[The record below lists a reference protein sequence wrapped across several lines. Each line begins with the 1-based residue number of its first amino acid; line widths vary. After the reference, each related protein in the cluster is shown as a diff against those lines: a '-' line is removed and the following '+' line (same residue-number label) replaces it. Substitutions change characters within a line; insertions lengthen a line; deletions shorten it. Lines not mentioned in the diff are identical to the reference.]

1 MYFAVFKSGFAIT
14 ARSPSVDSYKIASL
28 RSYSAGSGGAHSFLE
43 VKGLNWPTKNLQFGS
58 VSDSFFF
65 TVFLKAHFV

>member
-14 ARSPSVDSYKIASL
+14 ARSPSVDSYKFASL

-43 VKGLNWPTKNLQFGS
+43 VKGLSTVHIDWPTKTCSLVQS
-58 VSDSFFF
+58 VTPFYSEFS
-65 TVFLKAHFV
+65 